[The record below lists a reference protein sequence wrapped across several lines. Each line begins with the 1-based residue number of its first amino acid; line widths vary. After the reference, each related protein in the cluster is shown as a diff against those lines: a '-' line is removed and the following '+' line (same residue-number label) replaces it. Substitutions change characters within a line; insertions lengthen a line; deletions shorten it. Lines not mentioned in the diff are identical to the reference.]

1 MNPRS
6 RESEEIRP
14 NNYYV
19 YVILHKKQLK
29 EFFSNNFFF
38 EFSKFI
44 VPMLHQMLKSPKI
57 VVLVIRF

>member
-19 YVILHKKQLK
+19 YVILHKAK
-29 EFFSNNFFF
+29 EIVYLIIFI
-38 EFSKFI
+38 I
-44 VPMLHQMLKSPKI
+44 VPMLHQMLKNPKS
-57 VVLVIRF
+57 VVLVIQY